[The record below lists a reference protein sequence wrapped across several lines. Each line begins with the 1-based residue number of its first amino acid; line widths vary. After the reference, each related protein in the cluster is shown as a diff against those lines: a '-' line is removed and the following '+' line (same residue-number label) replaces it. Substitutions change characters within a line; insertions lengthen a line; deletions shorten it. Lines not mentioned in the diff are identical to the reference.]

1 MIVPEEQGVAIILEA
16 LLEDMHFTCE
26 ICEGQI
32 CEALKH
38 ADQR

>member
-16 LLEDMHFTCE
+16 LLEDMHFTG
-26 ICEGQI
+26 EGQI